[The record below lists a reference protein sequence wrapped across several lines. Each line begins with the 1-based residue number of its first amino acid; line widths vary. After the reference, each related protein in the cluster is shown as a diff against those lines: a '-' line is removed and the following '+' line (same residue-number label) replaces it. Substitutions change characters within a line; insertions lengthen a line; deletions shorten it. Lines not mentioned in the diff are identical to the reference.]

1 MATEKLKNQMDS
13 FLIPSSEMNPTMGL
27 YDVAT
32 PQSAREGTPKR
43 LFDPMR
49 ARYQEGDIVTE
60 DTKEYNKALSVYRKM
75 KQNNADDETIATY
88 IGMPMLN
95 RIKMNTENVT
105 QMSNGGTPPS
115 LPPSKNTEFEEFL
128 KRYDYQKKYNEYNKI
143 MEQFKKFQENKKKF
157 KDGVPTMEAA
167 TGGLMGGD
175 PRLGRVQED
184 IGYRAYQDGGEVND
198 EALPMPME
206 IEELKPDV
214 SMQME
219 SAMMPG
225 EEVETDANIDTS
237 VLTSDEEQV
246 LEQALEEYPMLMDI
260 ISKMTTKEFTGS
272 GEVDGPGTGTSDSIP
287 AMLSDGEFVFTAK
300 SVKQIGVDKLR
311 KQMKQAEEEYDR
323 AMNVQEANQSKAS
336 DEPMMAKGGL
346 LSTSI

>member
-1 MATEKLKNQMDS
+1 MDS

-49 ARYQEGDIVTE
+49 ARYKDGDVVTE

-105 QMSNGGTPPS
+105 Q
-115 LPPSKNTEFEEFL
+115 
-128 KRYDYQKKYNEYNKI
+128 
-143 MEQFKKFQENKKKF
+143 
-157 KDGVPTMEAA
+157 AA

-184 IGYRAYQDGGEVND
+184 IGYRAYQDGGEVTD
-198 EALPMPME
+198 EPMQV
-206 IEELKPDV
+206 EELKPDV

-219 SAMMPG
+219 SAMTPG
-225 EEVETDANIDTS
+225 DDVETDATIDTS

-260 ISKMTTKEFTGS
+260 ISKMTMKEFTGS

-311 KQMKQAEEEYDR
+311 NQMKKAEEEYDR
-323 AMNVQEANQSKAS
+323 AMNVQEANQTTTAS
-336 DEPMMAKGGL
+336 EPMMARGGL
-346 LSTSI
+346 MSTSRI

>member
-1 MATEKLKNQMDS
+1 MKKSGSDD
-13 FLIPSSEMNPTMGL
+13 
-27 YDVAT
+27 DV
-32 PQSAREGTPKR
+32 
-43 LFDPMR
+43 
-49 ARYQEGDIVTE
+49 
-60 DTKEYNKALSVYRKM
+60 
-75 KQNNADDETIATY
+75 IATY
-88 IGMPMLN
+88 IGLPMLN
-95 RIKMNTENVT
+95 KIKMNSENVT
-105 QMSNGGTPPS
+105 QMNEGGVPPS
-115 LPPSKNTEFEEFL
+115 IPNTNTEFEDFL
-128 KRYDYQKKYNEYNKI
+128 KQYNYQKKYNEYNKI
-143 MEQFKKFQENKKKF
+143 MEQFKKYQENKKKT

-184 IGYRAYQDGGEVND
+184 IGYRAYQEGGEVTD
-198 EALPMPME
+198 EPME

-225 EEVETDANIDTS
+225 EEVETDA
-237 VLTSDEEQV
+237 
-246 LEQALEEYPMLMDI
+246 LEQYPKLLEI
-260 ISKMTTKEFTGS
+260 ISKMTMKEFTGS

-311 KQMKQAEEEYDR
+311 NQMKKAEEEYDR

>member
-49 ARYQEGDIVTE
+49 ARYKDGDVVTE

-95 RIKMNTENVT
+95 KIKMNTENVT
-105 QMSNGGTPPS
+105 Q
-115 LPPSKNTEFEEFL
+115 
-128 KRYDYQKKYNEYNKI
+128 
-143 MEQFKKFQENKKKF
+143 
-157 KDGVPTMEAA
+157 AA

-184 IGYRAYQDGGEVND
+184 IGYRAYQEGGEVTD
-198 EALPMPME
+198 EPMQV
-206 IEELKPDV
+206 EELKPDV

-219 SAMMPG
+219 SAMTPG
-225 EEVETDANIDTS
+225 DDVETDATIDTS

-260 ISKMTTKEFTGS
+260 ISKMTMKEFTGE

-323 AMNVQEANQSKAS
+323 AMNVQEANQTTTAS
-336 DEPMMAKGGL
+336 EPMMAKGGL
-346 LSTSI
+346 MSTSRI

>member
-49 ARYQEGDIVTE
+49 ARYQDGDVVTE

-105 QMSNGGTPPS
+105 QMNDGGNVDT
-115 LPPSKNTEFEEFL
+115 NTEFENFL
-128 KRYDYQKKYNEYNKI
+128 KQYDYQKKYNEFNKI
-143 MEQFKKFQENKKKF
+143 MEQFKKFQQNKKKF
-157 KDGVPTMEAA
+157 KDGVPTLEAA

-184 IGYRAYQDGGEVND
+184 IGYRAYQDGGEVTD
-198 EALPMPME
+198 EPME

-237 VLTSDEEQV
+237 VLSSDEEQI
-246 LEQALEEYPMLMDI
+246 LEQALEQYPKLLEI
-260 ISKMTTKEFTGS
+260 ISKMTMKEFTGS

-311 KQMKQAEEEYDR
+311 NQMKKAEEEYDR

>member
-49 ARYQEGDIVTE
+49 ARYKDGDVVTE

-105 QMSNGGTPPS
+105 Q
-115 LPPSKNTEFEEFL
+115 
-128 KRYDYQKKYNEYNKI
+128 
-143 MEQFKKFQENKKKF
+143 
-157 KDGVPTMEAA
+157 AA

-184 IGYRAYQDGGEVND
+184 IGYRAYQEGGEVTD
-198 EALPMPME
+198 EPMQV
-206 IEELKPDV
+206 EELKPDV

-219 SAMMPG
+219 SAMTPG
-225 EEVETDANIDTS
+225 DDVETDATIDTS

-260 ISKMTTKEFTGS
+260 ISKMTMKEFTGS

-311 KQMKQAEEEYDR
+311 NQMKKAEEEYDR
-323 AMNVQEANQSKAS
+323 AMNVQEANQTTTAS
-336 DEPMMAKGGL
+336 EPMMARGGL
-346 LSTSI
+346 MSTSRI

>member
-1 MATEKLKNQMDS
+1 MDS

-49 ARYQEGDIVTE
+49 ARYKDGDVVTE

-105 QMSNGGTPPS
+105 Q
-115 LPPSKNTEFEEFL
+115 
-128 KRYDYQKKYNEYNKI
+128 
-143 MEQFKKFQENKKKF
+143 
-157 KDGVPTMEAA
+157 AA

-184 IGYRAYQDGGEVND
+184 IGYRAYQEGGEVTD
-198 EALPMPME
+198 EPMQV
-206 IEELKPDV
+206 EELKPDV

-219 SAMMPG
+219 SAMTPG
-225 EEVETDANIDTS
+225 DDVETDATIDTS

-246 LEQALEEYPMLMDI
+246 LEEVIEMHPDIMDVI
-260 ISKMTTKEFTGS
+260 VKLTAKEFTGS

-323 AMNVQEANQSKAS
+323 AMNVQEANQTTTAS
-336 DEPMMAKGGL
+336 EPMMARGGL
-346 LSTSI
+346 MSTSRI

>member
-49 ARYQEGDIVTE
+49 ARYKDGDVVTE

-105 QMSNGGTPPS
+105 Q
-115 LPPSKNTEFEEFL
+115 
-128 KRYDYQKKYNEYNKI
+128 
-143 MEQFKKFQENKKKF
+143 
-157 KDGVPTMEAA
+157 AA

-184 IGYRAYQDGGEVND
+184 IGYRAYQEGGEVTD
-198 EALPMPME
+198 EPMQV
-206 IEELKPDV
+206 EELKPDV

-219 SAMMPG
+219 SAMTPG
-225 EEVETDANIDTS
+225 NDVETDATIDTS

-260 ISKMTTKEFTGS
+260 ISKMTMKEFTGS

-311 KQMKQAEEEYDR
+311 NQMKKAEEEYDR
-323 AMNVQEANQSKAS
+323 AMNVQEANQTTTAS
-336 DEPMMAKGGL
+336 EPMMARGGL
-346 LSTSI
+346 MSTSRI

>member
-1 MATEKLKNQMDS
+1 VATEKLKNQMDS

-49 ARYQEGDIVTE
+49 ARYKEGDVVTE

-105 QMSNGGTPPS
+105 Q
-115 LPPSKNTEFEEFL
+115 
-128 KRYDYQKKYNEYNKI
+128 
-143 MEQFKKFQENKKKF
+143 
-157 KDGVPTMEAA
+157 AA

-184 IGYRAYQDGGEVND
+184 IGYRAYQEGGEVTD
-198 EALPMPME
+198 EPMQV
-206 IEELKPDV
+206 EELKPDV

-219 SAMMPG
+219 SAMTPG
-225 EEVETDANIDTS
+225 DDVETDATIDTS

-260 ISKMTTKEFTGS
+260 ISKMTMKEFTGS

-311 KQMKQAEEEYDR
+311 NQMKKAEEEYDR

>member
-1 MATEKLKNQMDS
+1 MATDELTNQMDK
-13 FLIPSSEMNPTMGL
+13 FLVPSTSMNPTMGL

-49 ARYQEGDIVTE
+49 ARYQDGDIVTE

-105 QMSNGGTPPS
+105 Q
-115 LPPSKNTEFEEFL
+115 
-128 KRYDYQKKYNEYNKI
+128 
-143 MEQFKKFQENKKKF
+143 
-157 KDGVPTMEAA
+157 AA

-184 IGYRAYQDGGEVND
+184 IGYRAYQEGGEVTD
-198 EALPMPME
+198 EPMQV
-206 IEELKPDV
+206 EELKPDV

-219 SAMMPG
+219 SAMTPG
-225 EEVETDANIDTS
+225 DDVETDATIDTS

-260 ISKMTTKEFTGS
+260 ISKMTMKEFTGS

-311 KQMKQAEEEYDR
+311 NQMKKAEEEYDR
-323 AMNVQEANQSKAS
+323 AMNVQEANQTTTAS
-336 DEPMMAKGGL
+336 EPMMARGGL
-346 LSTSI
+346 MSTSRI

>member
-1 MATEKLKNQMDS
+1 MDS

-49 ARYQEGDIVTE
+49 ARYKEGDVVTE

-105 QMSNGGTPPS
+105 Q
-115 LPPSKNTEFEEFL
+115 
-128 KRYDYQKKYNEYNKI
+128 
-143 MEQFKKFQENKKKF
+143 
-157 KDGVPTMEAA
+157 AA

-184 IGYRAYQDGGEVND
+184 IGYRAYQEGGEVTD
-198 EALPMPME
+198 EPMQV
-206 IEELKPDV
+206 EELKPDV

-219 SAMMPG
+219 SAMTPG
-225 EEVETDANIDTS
+225 DDVETDATIDTS

-260 ISKMTTKEFTGS
+260 ISKMTMKEFTGS

-311 KQMKQAEEEYDR
+311 NQMKKAEEEYDR

>member
-49 ARYQEGDIVTE
+49 ARYKDGDVVTE

-105 QMSNGGTPPS
+105 Q
-115 LPPSKNTEFEEFL
+115 
-128 KRYDYQKKYNEYNKI
+128 
-143 MEQFKKFQENKKKF
+143 
-157 KDGVPTMEAA
+157 AA

-184 IGYRAYQDGGEVND
+184 IGYRAYQEGGEVTD
-198 EALPMPME
+198 EPMQV
-206 IEELKPDV
+206 EELKPDV

-219 SAMMPG
+219 SAMTPG
-225 EEVETDANIDTS
+225 DDVETDATIDTS

-260 ISKMTTKEFTGS
+260 ISKMTMKEFTGS

-323 AMNVQEANQSKAS
+323 AMNVQEANQTNTAS
-336 DEPMMAKGGL
+336 EPMMARGGL
-346 LSTSI
+346 MSTSRI

>member
-1 MATEKLKNQMDS
+1 MES

-49 ARYQEGDIVTE
+49 ARYKEGDVVTE
-60 DTKEYNKALSVYRKM
+60 DTKEYNKALSIYRKM

-105 QMSNGGTPPS
+105 Q
-115 LPPSKNTEFEEFL
+115 
-128 KRYDYQKKYNEYNKI
+128 
-143 MEQFKKFQENKKKF
+143 
-157 KDGVPTMEAA
+157 AA

-184 IGYRAYQDGGEVND
+184 IGYRAYQEGGEITD
-198 EALPMPME
+198 EPMQV
-206 IEELKPDV
+206 EELKPDV

-219 SAMMPG
+219 SAMTPG
-225 EEVETDANIDTS
+225 DDVETDATIDTS

-260 ISKMTTKEFTGS
+260 ISKMTMKEFTGS

>member
-49 ARYQEGDIVTE
+49 ARYKDGDVVTE

-105 QMSNGGTPPS
+105 Q
-115 LPPSKNTEFEEFL
+115 
-128 KRYDYQKKYNEYNKI
+128 
-143 MEQFKKFQENKKKF
+143 
-157 KDGVPTMEAA
+157 AA

-184 IGYRAYQDGGEVND
+184 IGYRAYQEGGEVTD
-198 EALPMPME
+198 EPMQV
-206 IEELKPDV
+206 EELKPDV

-219 SAMMPG
+219 SAMTPG
-225 EEVETDANIDTS
+225 DDVETDATIDTS

-260 ISKMTTKEFTGS
+260 ISKMTMKEFTGE

-311 KQMKQAEEEYDR
+311 NQMKKAEEEYDR
-323 AMNVQEANQSKAS
+323 AMNVQEANQTTTAS
-336 DEPMMAKGGL
+336 EPMMARGGL
-346 LSTSI
+346 MSTSRI

>member
-1 MATEKLKNQMDS
+1 MATNKLQNQMDS

-49 ARYQEGDIVTE
+49 ARYKEGDVVTE

-105 QMSNGGTPPS
+105 Q
-115 LPPSKNTEFEEFL
+115 
-128 KRYDYQKKYNEYNKI
+128 
-143 MEQFKKFQENKKKF
+143 
-157 KDGVPTMEAA
+157 AA

-184 IGYRAYQDGGEVND
+184 IGYRAYQEGGEVTD
-198 EALPMPME
+198 EPMQV
-206 IEELKPDV
+206 EELKPDV

-219 SAMMPG
+219 SAMTPG
-225 EEVETDANIDTS
+225 DDVETDATIDTS

-260 ISKMTTKEFTGS
+260 ISKMTMKEFTGS

-323 AMNVQEANQSKAS
+323 AMNVQEANQTTTAS
-336 DEPMMAKGGL
+336 EPMMARGGL
-346 LSTSI
+346 MSTSRI

>member
-49 ARYQEGDIVTE
+49 ARYKEGDVVTE

-105 QMSNGGTPPS
+105 Q
-115 LPPSKNTEFEEFL
+115 
-128 KRYDYQKKYNEYNKI
+128 
-143 MEQFKKFQENKKKF
+143 
-157 KDGVPTMEAA
+157 AA

-184 IGYRAYQDGGEVND
+184 IGYRAYQEGGEVTD
-198 EALPMPME
+198 APMQV
-206 IEELKPDV
+206 EELKPDV

-219 SAMMPG
+219 SAMTPG
-225 EEVETDANIDTS
+225 DDVETDATIDTS

-260 ISKMTTKEFTGS
+260 ISKMTMKEFTGS

-311 KQMKQAEEEYDR
+311 NQMKKAEEEYDR

>member
-1 MATEKLKNQMDS
+1 MATNKLQNQMDS

-49 ARYQEGDIVTE
+49 ARYKEGDVVTE

-105 QMSNGGTPPS
+105 Q
-115 LPPSKNTEFEEFL
+115 
-128 KRYDYQKKYNEYNKI
+128 
-143 MEQFKKFQENKKKF
+143 
-157 KDGVPTMEAA
+157 AA

-184 IGYRAYQDGGEVND
+184 IGYRAYQEGGEVTD
-198 EALPMPME
+198 EPMQV
-206 IEELKPDV
+206 EELKPDV

-219 SAMMPG
+219 SAMTPG
-225 EEVETDANIDTS
+225 DDVETDATIDTS
-237 VLTSDEEQV
+237 VLTSDE
-246 LEQALEEYPMLMDI
+246 
-260 ISKMTTKEFTGS
+260 
-272 GEVDGPGTGTSDSIP
+272 
-287 AMLSDGEFVFTAK
+287 
-300 SVKQIGVDKLR
+300 
-311 KQMKQAEEEYDR
+311 
-323 AMNVQEANQSKAS
+323 
-336 DEPMMAKGGL
+336 
-346 LSTSI
+346 